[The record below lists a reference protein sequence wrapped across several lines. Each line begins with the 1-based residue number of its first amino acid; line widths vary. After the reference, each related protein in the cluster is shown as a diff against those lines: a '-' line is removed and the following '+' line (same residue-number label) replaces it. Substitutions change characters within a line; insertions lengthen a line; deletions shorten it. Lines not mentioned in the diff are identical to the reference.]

1 MGFGER
7 SISVWEVV
15 NCGSAGIFAGWE
27 AGVAMWERGYL
38 CRLEAGA
45 TLWELGP
52 FGT

>member
-1 MGFGER
+1 MLDAMGEVFGFWGAMDFC
-7 SISVWEVV
+7 V
-15 NCGSAGIFAGWE
+15 GSGE
-27 AGVAMWERGYL
+27 LWERGYL